1 MTVQSIPSLPMPSQ
15 LADDAV
21 RDVLQ
26 TQWDGLAALRLDSPP
41 GAGKTGIAERLAVQ
55 SLALLRERCMI
66 ATMTNEQ
73 AFDIA
78 RRLARGYPRLL
89 FSLFVRDD
97 LALPDDL
104 SRLPNLLVARSSAQL
119 PAAGPCV
126 VIANAARW
134 SWSDTTL
141 FAPFDLQIVDEAFQ
155 LPDYRFQQIAGL
167 ARRLVL
173 VGDPGQIPPVVTCEI
188 ERWKTNPAGPQIPCP
203 RALLARFPT
212 IRQMTLPISR
222 RLVPDTVELVQ
233 PAFYPTLRFRA
244 LSAPGERGLFT
255 GVRGTTRLDRVID
268 LFERGPSMAQLELPS
283 EITGEV
289 DEELAETLVDLA
301 QRLLQRQARLREGG
315 VEWALEPQMIGIVC
329 AHVSQVNAVRERLPA
344 FCSDVLVETADRF
357 QGLERPLMLVYHPL
371 SGRTDGDQFHLD
383 SGRMCVTLTRHR
395 IACVIVT
402 RAGIEELLLRYAPA
416 GDRVLGSD
424 EDREYEG
431 WRAQLFIAQ
440 ELRRRGRVVAPR

>member
-1 MTVQSIPSLPMPSQ
+1 MNSQSVPVLRSPGQ
-15 LADDAV
+15 LADEAV

-55 SLALLRERCMI
+55 SLALLRERCVV

-78 RRLARGYPRLL
+78 RRLARGYPRLS
-89 FSLFVRDD
+89 FTLFVRED

-104 SRLPNLLVARSSAQL
+104 VLLPNLRLSRNSAQI
-119 PAAGPCV
+119 PASGPCV

-134 SWSDTTL
+134 SWSDTAL
-141 FAPFDLQIVDEAFQ
+141 FASFDLQIVDEAFQ

-173 VGDPGQIPPVVTCEI
+173 VGDPGQIPPVITCEI
-188 ERWKTNPAGPQIPCP
+188 ERWKTNPAGPQVPCP
-203 RALLARFPT
+203 RALLARYPA
-212 IRQMTLPISR
+212 IRQMTLPVSR

-233 PAFYPTLRFRA
+233 PAFYPTLPFRA
-244 LSAPGERGLFT
+244 LSTSGERGLVT

-268 LFERGPSMAQLELPS
+268 LVERGASIVQLELPP

-289 DEELAETLVDLA
+289 DEELSQVFIDVV
-301 QRLLQRQARLREGG
+301 QRLIQRQARLRDGG
-315 VEWALEPQMIGIVC
+315 VEEALEPRMIGVVC

-344 FCSDVLVETADRF
+344 SCSEVLVETADRF
-357 QGLERPLMLVYHPL
+357 QGLERSLMFVYHPL

-383 SGRMCVTLTRHR
+383 SGRMCVALSRHR
-395 IACVIVT
+395 IACVVVT
-402 RAGIEELLLRYAPA
+402 RAGIEELLLRYAPS

-431 WRAQLFIAQ
+431 WRAQLFVTQ
-440 ELRRRGRVVAPR
+440 ELRRRGRVVAPQ